1 MNDQITEKDG
11 KFWKRMLFK
20 KNRVWVASNAAGKP
34 LVENGKCLIRYQ
46 LDQDYQYFAL
56 VRNIHPLEK
65 GRSEKNGKSG
75 SPPASPNI
83 SPSAASLKRGS
94 REKKQFSE
102 NPVPPDLTD
111 MQDVICIYTDGAS
124 SGNPG
129 PSGIGVLMR
138 FKGHEKEISQ
148 YIGMA
153 TNNIAEL
160 EAIRVAL
167 AQVKKKDLPVRVF
180 TDSGYAYG
188 LLVKGWKAQK
198 NEELVSKIRLMLPQF
213 RDLKFVKI
221 RGHAGEEGNERAD
234 FLATSAIEQNRKQ
247 EK

>member
-1 MNDQITEKDG
+1 MNDQIMEKQG

-46 LDQDYQYFAL
+46 LDQEHQYFAL

-65 GRSEKNGKSG
+65 GHSEKNEKAG
-75 SPPASPNI
+75 SALVSQRL
-83 SPSAASLKRGS
+83 SPSPTSGKKRD
-94 REKKQFSE
+94 RKKKESSE
-102 NPVPPDLTD
+102 NPDIPDLTD
-111 MQDVICIYTDGAS
+111 FENVICIYTDGAS

-138 FKGHEKEISQ
+138 FKGHEKEISE
-148 YIGMA
+148 YIGIS

-160 EAIRVAL
+160 EAIRTAL
-167 AQVKKKDLPVRVF
+167 SQVKKKDLPVRVF

-188 LLVKGWKAQK
+188 LLVEGWKAKK
-198 NEELVSKIRLMLPQF
+198 NEELVAEIRKMLPLF
-213 RDLKFVKI
+213 RNLKFIRI

-234 FLATSAIEQNRKQ
+234 FLATLAIEKNRDTQK
-247 EK
+247 